1 MEQEA
6 WLTVGKRVI
15 QDFTET
21 STRLVP
27 EKIELTVK
35 EFVNFAFRIH
45 LQLGFR
51 LQEQRTTQPGYIS
64 AGENRRVFTHASEYS
79 QALKAESSAV
89 WSRTETLREAR
100 ALVLSQQYGELRQAT
115 VIYSHPRQLCHT
127 EDCHNC
133 HGRGRVSCSG
143 CSGSGKNSCHGCG
156 GSGQITEQ
164 RTHYDHYTKQ
174 NRYENVYVS
183 CSSCYGSG
191 KISCRQCGGSGHQS
205 CSPCNGTGVLSEITR
220 LQTVVIPDYQLVY
233 FNSDVP
239 QYVKDGLYKTGL
251 PDLEQVGQLVL
262 ISDNTD
268 EEHYQVNFL
277 FDASVPFARLDSP
290 LPQLHS
296 DEQVIHWIIYGSDPQ
311 ILDSGHVVERMLK
324 GDLDELVL
332 VSKKSRLLNPFI
344 ACFSRKTLRT
354 FMESESHQQMLQG
367 NAKGLSG
374 KLLSEQLNRSLS
386 EPYIEE
392 SLSSLRSLSRAIQ
405 NWSVIKWIIF
415 SSLLSWLLMPLF
427 TALNHAWFPNPD
439 SGRVYLTP
447 FTRWDSQHHILAS
460 LELLGRYCGLF
471 AAVSGLII
479 PALGYGWLRFRAR
492 QCHGPE
498 WSQWSLAKGGV
509 RHRWLLSLVTSLL
522 LSGILLALLPIWL
535 TPSGSLFNVL
545 PFETQARQILHFIGQ
560 F

>member
-6 WLTVGKRVI
+6 WLTVGKKVI
-15 QDFTET
+15 QDFTEN

-64 AGENRRVFTHASEYS
+64 ASDNHRVFTHAGDYS

-100 ALVLSQQYGELRQAT
+100 ALVLSQHYGELRKPT

-127 EDCHNC
+127 EDCRHC

-156 GSGQITEQ
+156 GSGQVTEQ

-220 LQTVVIPDYQLVY
+220 LQTVAVPDYQLVY
-233 FNSDVP
+233 FTGDVP
-239 QYVKDGLYKTGL
+239 QYIKDGLYKTGL
-251 PDLEQVGQLVL
+251 PDLEQVGNITLL
-262 ISDNTD
+262 SNDID
-268 EEHYQVNFL
+268 EEHRQVKFL
-277 FDASVPFARLDSP
+277 FDATVPFARLDSP

-296 DEQVIHWIIYGSDPQ
+296 ADQVIHWIIYGSQPQ

-324 GDLDELVL
+324 GDLDDLVR
-332 VSKKSRLLNPFI
+332 VSKNSRLLNPFI
-344 ACFSRKTLRT
+344 AGFSRKTLRT

-374 KLLSEQLNRSLS
+374 KLLSEKLSRSLS

-392 SLSSLRSLSRAIQ
+392 SLTSLRSLSRAIQ

-415 SSLLSWLLMPLF
+415 GSLFSWLLMPLF
-427 TALNHAWFPNPD
+427 TAWNHAWFPD
-439 SGRVYLTP
+439 LETGRSYLTP
-447 FTRWDSQHHILAS
+447 FTRWDSQQHILIS
-460 LELLGRYCGLF
+460 LEVLGRYCGVF
-471 AAVSGLII
+471 VAAAGLMI
-479 PALGYGWLRFRAR
+479 PALGYGWRRFWAR
-492 QCHGPE
+492 RRLGRE
-498 WSQWSLAKGGV
+498 WSLWSRAKGGV
-509 RHRWLLSLVTSLL
+509 RHRWWLSLVAILL
-522 LSGILLALLPIWL
+522 LSGVLLAVLPIWL
-535 TPSGSLFNVL
+535 TPSGALFNVV
-545 PFETQARQILHFIGQ
+545 PFKTQALQILHFTGQ
-560 F
+560 R